1 MLTGF
6 KIIIMRLNI
15 SFYIF
20 LAVLFS
26 QCASSKLN
34 KIVAHGLEA
43 SIELERDT
51 FLLGEPFY
59 ATFTIHNKS
68 KVDFEIDQGK
78 GFYSGGRL
86 DNFDVKIINEDQEIL
101 EVGGAYGTN
110 RKDKFDLLNANSSK
124 KYQLFIPRWSEIKEP
139 GKYQIVVKK
148 DIQISTQI
156 RDENDNSLPKAIK
169 IIPKEADASFIII
182 KDSVRLG
189 KYINNL
195 IEEIEAE
202 TEGRIVTFWGLEVGE
217 EDYIPM
223 SKNLIDNMEKLD
235 FINDERII
243 PFLIRS
249 YKYNINLPRHKILH
263 LLRKFVNDD
272 SVYDLLKMAANDICI
287 NSEKNIEVFYSDR
300 DIRQVAISII
310 ISKNTDESLQFLL
323 SKDNKDCPYERYWIL
338 KIAKSSFDKE
348 RLIKLCKAY
357 LNDENKYVKEKAIEI
372 LNQIKSE

>member
-1 MLTGF
+1 M
-6 KIIIMRLNI
+6 KMRLKI

-20 LAVLFS
+20 LAMLFS

-34 KIVAHGLEA
+34 KKVADGLEA

-59 ATFTIHNKS
+59 VTFSIFNGS
-68 KVDFEIDQGK
+68 ELDVEIDQSKEFYTGGK
-78 GFYSGGRL
+78 L
-86 DNFDVKIINEDQEIL
+86 DNFDVKIINGYQEIL
-101 EVGGAYGTN
+101 EVSGAYATTI
-110 RKDKFDLLNANSSK
+110 KDKFDILFANSSK

-139 GKYQIVVKK
+139 GKYQIVAKK

-202 TEGRIVTFWGLEVGE
+202 TEGRIVTYWGVEEGE
-217 EDYIPM
+217 ESYIP
-223 SKNLIDNMEKLD
+223 KIKKLFENMKKLAEL
-235 FINDERII
+235 NDERII

-249 YKYNINLPRHKILH
+249 YKYNMNLPRYKVLH
-263 LLRKFVNDD
+263 LLSKFSYDD
-272 SVYDLLKMAANDICI
+272 SVYNLLKIAANDIC
-287 NSEKNIEVFYSDR
+287 NCDEKNYNVYTDR
-300 DIRQVAISII
+300 DIRQ
-310 ISKNTDESLQFLL
+310 
-323 SKDNKDCPYERYWIL
+323 
-338 KIAKSSFDKE
+338 
-348 RLIKLCKAY
+348 
-357 LNDENKYVKEKAIEI
+357 
-372 LNQIKSE
+372 

>member
-1 MLTGF
+1 M
-6 KIIIMRLNI
+6 KMRLNI

-20 LAVLFS
+20 LAMLFS
-26 QCASSKLN
+26 QCASSKLS
-34 KIVAHGLEA
+34 KIVSDGLEA

-51 FLLGEPFY
+51 FLLGEPFFV
-59 ATFTIHNKS
+59 TFNIFNGS
-68 KVDFEIDQGK
+68 EIDVEIDQGK

-86 DNFDVKIINEDQEIL
+86 DNFDVKIINEEQEIL

-110 RKDKFDLLNANSSK
+110 RKDKFDLLNANSSL
-124 KYQLFIPRWSEIKEP
+124 KYQLFIPRWSEIKEH
-139 GKYQIVVKK
+139 GKYQIVAKK

-156 RDENDNSLPKAIK
+156 RDENDNSMPKAIK

-195 IEEIEAE
+195 TKEIEAE

-223 SKNLIDNMEKLD
+223 SKNLIGNMEKLD

-272 SVYDLLKMAANDICI
+272 SVYDLLKIAANDICI
-287 NSEKNIEVFYSDR
+287 ISEKNIEVFYSDR

-348 RLIKLCKAY
+348 RLIKLCETY
-357 LNDENKYVKEKAIEI
+357 LNDENKYVKEKAIEM
-372 LNQIKSE
+372 LNEIKSE